1 MDHGSDK
8 KEEKYDL
15 NIGKKRKSGRP
26 KNSKN
31 KPEIEDDFVPED
43 RELESIV
50 QEINENPDPT
60 KRSLRQRSKKITS
73 EEENSDLD
81 DSFLNSKNEKP
92 TLQKKSKVAISQ
104 DLDQFSD
111 FESSVDLKTEILPEN
126 SVQVDFGV
134 QTTKFTLPWDDMF
147 ELQNYLHFCCGICE
161 FKSRKGIEFRTHLDE
176 NHNLQKIETIV
187 DFKGEDEKYEIEDDQ
202 LNDVDYYCPSPH
214 SGAVHIFPD
223 FLKMSFIS
231 IYSITI
237 TCYCTLL
244 SIRSN
249 FFGIIAVTT
258 DYGRLMKPFF
268 IEIFNFWAW
277 TDNLDR

>member
-111 FESSVDLKTEILPEN
+111 FESSVELKTEILPEN
-126 SVQVDFGV
+126 SDALEEKYPLSHLDFG
-134 QTTKFTLPWDDMF
+134 P
-147 ELQNYLHFCCGICE
+147 
-161 FKSRKGIEFRTHLDE
+161 
-176 NHNLQKIETIV
+176 
-187 DFKGEDEKYEIEDDQ
+187 
-202 LNDVDYYCPSPH
+202 
-214 SGAVHIFPD
+214 
-223 FLKMSFIS
+223 
-231 IYSITI
+231 
-237 TCYCTLL
+237 
-244 SIRSN
+244 
-249 FFGIIAVTT
+249 
-258 DYGRLMKPFF
+258 
-268 IEIFNFWAW
+268 
-277 TDNLDR
+277 